1 MPEVWYTRVCIN
13 FNHRHRSLYCNVIQY
28 NKNFIECIP
37 PQCLFCSLLLSTS
50 HAVFP
55 FYDWTIMLLYYY
67 YIPACRLC
75 PSPHSL
81 APLLF
86 LLCPRCRHF
95 VFPVQLLSLSPPPC
109 PNFTLT
115 FPTSLFFLSVFP
127 SLQASPISLLQ
138 PSVYYLSLPPSAS
151 PTFKG

>member
-1 MPEVWYTRVCIN
+1 MVCIN
-13 FNHRHRSLYCNVIQY
+13 VNHIHSSLYCNVIQY

-37 PQCLFCSLLLSTS
+37 PKCLFCSLLLSTS

-109 PNFTLT
+109 PNFLLS
-115 FPTSLFFLSVFP
+115 FPTSFFPIRLPIPICLTNLPAPALRLLPVPP
-127 SLQASPISLLQ
+127 SLC
-138 PSVYYLSLPPSAS
+138 LPHL
-151 PTFKG
+151 